1 MPGNNILGVGFKE
14 YTSKQIAL
22 RQQKLSRKSQ
32 YDDDFIKYINNK
44 APYIRLSSGV
54 NLSADRAQQLGV
66 APGNE
71 LAKQY
76 ILTNLTTSGI
86 GYSSGNSYGY
96 ASNTTY
102 GYVPLPGIL
111 SAEIKPLNNGT
122 LREATVQITC
132 HNLYQFLIL
141 ESLYMKLKYSVLL
154 EWGHSV
160 WYDNAGTLRTDFPGW
175 IQTGFLENGLTNL
188 DTALS
193 SLELARDQSSGNYD
207 AFLGWV
213 KNFSW
218 NLRPDG
224 GYDITLN
231 LISLGDVIESLKL
244 NINYPSAQ
252 LPPEA
257 QATTE
262 TEADTPSVVS
272 NKTKSSI
279 HRILYAIRQEVD
291 KGGFIDKLDYDTIVN
306 ITKAHSQLDLVS
318 ANYKNT
324 DANYSTSQECI
335 KTTFSQLKSS
345 PEAGSTN
352 FYFIK
357 LGALLRI
364 IEAFFLK
371 YDTSNGTQGSH
382 IPLFRIDFNYNNSL
396 CLALP
401 HQISSDP
408 QVCLLKSGDPS
419 KYTNSDGSQPAA
431 ASTQYNKTSYVVV
444 EEEIE
449 ASFSNLSLG
458 TNNFYW
464 TKTTSTV
471 TGDDP
476 EFQQARVGLANETS
490 GTQTKNDESTSE
502 PRILTVNGV
511 SAASLN
517 QKLIVYTPIDTYNT
531 NATVVTTDAD
541 GDTVRVAN
549 ANNVVNIWD
558 GYRDFQGGSY
568 PFLGK
573 FMHVHINL
581 DFISKTLSDNMDKDG
596 KVSIYEF
603 LEKLILG
610 VQDAIGQ
617 INDFRLLYDETT
629 NYFNIIDKNVLPDAE
644 KYLNIQ
650 TKPTIFHVNT
660 LSTTQGSFV
669 TDVSIKSE
677 LNNNFATMITVGAQ
691 QNGNVVG
698 ENATALSRLN
708 EGYEDRVIKD
718 KSSIVDKATTE
729 ASGSKSPLDIYKEN
743 LAVYAL
749 VNNKINDG
757 TITYD
762 DISNNKQAIAD
773 VLTFELGYFTQ
784 QGNIA
789 GQGFI
794 PLSLQLTI
802 DGLSGLRLLESYEIN
817 TELLPPNYQNSIK
830 FITKGIT
837 HKIDT
842 SGWSTTIESFSGPK
856 RDTLAPVANFNFF
869 VDPAPDLSGTGG
881 GAAPAEAGG
890 NTVLSNPNGCKTFDN
905 VPDVPWD
912 NKQYVNTFGIGVKS
926 NPYKQNRINAGIQNG
941 SDSGLVPI
949 RIPSTIGIRLNG
961 EKAILVPE
969 AVAALELWATEVAN
983 QGACFTITSA
993 FRTIAE
999 QERLFAT
1006 LPAGKAAR
1014 PGTSAHGWGLA
1025 IDISELYRLVG
1036 GSTQGPPNATARQD
1050 KRYRYIASTGA
1061 KYGWYNVYLLSDN
1074 KKTDEC
1080 WHFEYWGTN
1089 TLA

>member
-14 YTSKQIAL
+14 YVSKQIAT

-32 YDDDFIKYINNK
+32 YDNDFIKYINNK
-44 APYIRLSSGV
+44 APFVRLSSGV

-66 APGNE
+66 APGNA

-76 ILTNLTTSGI
+76 TLTNLTTSGI
-86 GYSSGNSYGY
+86 GYGSDSSYGY

-111 SAEIKPLNNGT
+111 SAEIRPLDNGT
-122 LREATVQITC
+122 LREATIQITC
-132 HNLYQFLIL
+132 HNLPQFLIL

-160 WYDNAGTLRTDFPGW
+160 WYDNTGTLRTDFPGW
-175 IQTGFLENGLTNL
+175 IQEGFLNNGLTGVDN
-188 DTALS
+188 ALG

-252 LPPEA
+252 LPSEA
-257 QATTE
+257 QATTTTE
-262 TEADTPSVVS
+262 TDAPSVVA

-291 KGGFIDKLDYDTIVN
+291 KGGFIDRLDYDTIVR
-306 ITKAHSQLDLVS
+306 ITKEHSQLDLVS

-324 DANYSTSQECI
+324 DANYSTGQECV
-335 KTTFSQLKSS
+335 KNTFSQLKSS

-357 LGALLRI
+357 LGALLRV
-364 IEAFFLK
+364 IEGFFLK
-371 YDTSNGTQGSH
+371 YDTSNQAQGYH
-382 IPLFRIDFNYNNSL
+382 TPLFRIDFNYNNSL

-408 QVCLLKSGDPS
+408 QVCILKSGDPS

-431 ASTQYNKTSYVVV
+431 SATQFNKTVYTVV

-458 TNNFYW
+458 FNNFYW
-464 TKTTSTV
+464 VKTTSTV
-471 TGDDP
+471 AGDDP
-476 EFQQARVGLANETS
+476 EFQQARVGSANETS
-490 GTQTKNDESTSE
+490 GTQTKNDGSTSE
-502 PRILTVNGV
+502 SRILTVNGV
-511 SAASLN
+511 PAISTA
-517 QKLIVYTPIDTYNT
+517 QKLIVYAPIDTYNT

-549 ANNVVNIWD
+549 ANNVANIWD

-573 FMHVHINL
+573 FMHIHVNL
-581 DFISKTLSDNMDKDG
+581 DFISKTLSDCLDKDG

-617 INDFRLLYDETT
+617 INDFRLLYDDTT
-629 NYFNIIDKNVLPDAE
+629 NFFNIIDKNVLPGAE

-650 TKPTIFHVNT
+650 TKPTVFHVNT
-660 LSTTQGSFV
+660 LSSTKGSFV

-677 LNNNFATMITVGAQ
+677 LNNNFATMVTVGAQ

-718 KSSIVDKATTE
+718 KSSIVDQTTTE
-729 ASGSKSPLDIYKEN
+729 TSGSKSPLDTYKEN

-773 VLTFELGYFTQ
+773 VLTYELGYFTQ

-789 GQGFI
+789 GQGYI

-802 DGLSGLRLLESYEIN
+802 DGLSGIRLLESYEIN
-817 TELLPPNYQNSIK
+817 TELLPPSYQNNIK

-856 RDTLAPVANFNFF
+856 RDALAPVTSFNFF
-869 VDPAPDLSGTGG
+869 VEPASDLNGTGVEN
-881 GAAPAEAGG
+881 APVKNNTETGETVVAGNCSTKYKELPVLTEFSKTLLPYKEAKDTLIRLFGNTSLAKNVFIVMAAEASKENDQFRSAGHY
-890 NTVLSNPNGCKTFDN
+890 N
-905 VPDVPWD
+905 
-912 NKQYVNTFGIGVKS
+912 YAGV
-926 NPYKQNRINAGIQNG
+926 QT
-941 SDSGLVPI
+941 DSGRWGGVDKYFTGQFCRKDAVKYRMFASFKDNSDFL
-949 RIPSTIGIRLNG
+949 SFMGDRLSAKGFGNADTG
-961 EKAILVPE
+961 PKWVERYLNSWVFLNLEK
-969 AVAALELWATEVAN
+969 
-983 QGACFTITSA
+983 
-993 FRTIAE
+993 
-999 QERLFAT
+999 
-1006 LPAGKAAR
+1006 
-1014 PGTSAHGWGLA
+1014 
-1025 IDISELYRLVG
+1025 
-1036 GSTQGPPNATARQD
+1036 QD
-1050 KRYRYIASTGA
+1050 KEKYDNLFTPKLNIYNTWSTR
-1061 KYGWYNVYLLSDN
+1061 WNN
-1074 KKTDEC
+1074 
-1080 WHFEYWGTN
+1080 
-1089 TLA
+1089 LA